1 MSTTKSA
8 KPKIHQLITL
18 ALVALTIIFMVF
30 YGSLPV
36 SYDYVVGSITDQDI
50 YAPRSFIDSYET
62 RRRAVIARDTSADVF
77 VRSDKKAQECIDR
90 VDDIFDLAEQ
100 TRKNATQ
107 TRPTQNTVNP
117 SSIASQLS
125 ISVEQSLGIKIES
138 ENFVV
143 FFETNTSNTTF
154 TYVREKTISMA
165 ELIMLGE
172 VNDAILPTKISEQI
186 DTFRESSP
194 SYSKYADTMH
204 VILTAVLE
212 PNTVY
217 DEKATYDLANNAY
230 NAVINEPVVVEK
242 GTKLVESGSIIDEHI
257 YSNLVELE
265 LIRDSS
271 FNLVILARCALY
283 VIVIS
288 AATVVYLNIERKKLK
303 VETPVFYLLVITFLV
318 SIGASVYLSTLSN
331 LLCIVVFFAAVCST
345 YLGTQNG
352 IILSAVNLMLIWPMH
367 GFDPETFFINLVGI
381 ILCSIFAGRTDK
393 IINNAALIFFPTITT
408 IAASFAYNFLI
419 GNTRTEYLNSLVFT
433 FLSTIASLVAAIGLS
448 PIFELVC
455 NAASPV
461 KLISL
466 SQPGQHLLK
475 RLFLEASG
483 THSHSMMVANL
494 ADSAAEAIGADSLL
508 CKVAAYYHDIG
519 KLENPEYFTENQ
531 HDGVNPHDSL
541 TIMESVAII
550 TRHPEDG
557 VKLAK
562 KERLPNAIIKIID
575 EHHGTTYPSYFY
587 RKAVEDAKLRG
598 LEPPDVN
605 NFRYRGHIPSSRES
619 AVVMIADTCEAAVRS
634 MKTSDVQGAEQL
646 IRVLIKDKIDQ
657 DQLINSGLSFDDIE
671 KIVIAF
677 KQVYAGVFH
686 ERIKYPE

>member
-1 MSTTKSA
+1 MSSNKSS
-8 KPKIHQLITL
+8 KPRFHQIISL
-18 ALVALTIIFMVF
+18 ALAALTIIFLVF

-36 SYDYVVGSITDQDI
+36 SYDYEVGSIASQDI
-50 YAPRSFIDSYET
+50 YAPRTFADTYET
-62 RRRAVIARDTSADVF
+62 QRRAIRAKDMSADIF
-77 VRSDKKAQECIDR
+77 VRSDKQAEECIAR
-90 VDDIFDLAEQ
+90 VDDFFDLAEQ
-100 TRKNATQ
+100 VRSNMTK
-107 TRPTQNTVNP
+107 V
-117 SSIASQLS
+117 SSNQAPLTYSEAAYQLS
-125 ISVEQSLGIKIES
+125 VNVEQTLGVSFES
-138 ENFVV
+138 ADIQP
-143 FFETNTSNTTF
+143 FFEMSSTTF
-154 TYVREKTISMA
+154 TYIREKTVALA
-165 ELIMLGE
+165 ELIMLGD
-172 VNDAILPTKISEQI
+172 VNEEILNSKIEEQI
-186 DTFRESSP
+186 NSFREASP
-194 SYSKYADTMH
+194 SYSKFSDAMYI
-204 VILTAVLE
+204 VLSSILE
-212 PNTVY
+212 PNTIY
-217 DEKATYDLANNAY
+217 DEKATADSANNAY
-230 NAVINEPVVVEK
+230 SAVLNEPVMVDK
-242 GTKLVESGSIIDEHI
+242 GTKLVEAGDIVDEHI

-265 LIRDSS
+265 LIRESS
-271 FNLVILARCALY
+271 FNFIIFLRVAIYVLIISSCTLVYI
-283 VIVIS
+283 
-288 AATVVYLNIERKKLK
+288 NIERKKLK
-303 VETPVFYLLVITFLV
+303 VMTPVFYMLVITFLITV
-318 SIGASVYLSTLSN
+318 AASLYLSSLSTLLS
-331 LLCIVVFFAAVCST
+331 IVIFFAAVCAT
-345 YLGTQNG
+345 YIGTQNG
-352 IILSAVNLMLIWPMH
+352 IILSVINLLLIWPMY
-367 GFDPETFFINLVGI
+367 GFDPEMFFINLIGI

-393 IINNAALIFFPTITT
+393 IINNAALIFFPTIATVGT
-408 IAASFAYNFLI
+408 SVAYNFLI
-419 GNTRTEYLNSLVFT
+419 GNARTEYLNSIVYT
-433 FLSTIASLVAAIGLS
+433 FVSCIASLVAAIGLS
-448 PIFELVC
+448 PIYELVS

-461 KLISL
+461 KLIAL

-531 HDGVNPHDSL
+531 HGGVNPHDRL

-550 TRHPEDG
+550 TKHPEDG

-587 RKAVEDAKLRG
+587 RKAVEDAKARG

-619 AVVMIADTCEAAVRS
+619 AIVMLADTCEAAVRS
-634 MKTSDVQGAEQL
+634 MKTNDVQSAEDL
-646 IRVLIKDKIDQ
+646 IRMLIKDKIDQ

>member
-1 MSTTKSA
+1 MSSSKSA
-8 KPKIHQLITL
+8 KPKIHQIITL
-18 ALVALTIIFMVF
+18 ALAALTIVFMVF

-36 SYDYVVGSITDQDI
+36 SYDYVVGSIADQDI
-50 YAPRSFIDSYET
+50 YAPRSFADTYET
-62 RRRAVIARDTSADVF
+62 QRRAIVARDTSEDVF
-77 VRSDKKAQECIDR
+77 VRSDKQSQECVDR
-90 VDDIFDLAEQ
+90 VDDFFDLAEQ
-100 TRKNATQ
+100 ARKNAAQSRTTQ
-107 TRPTQNTVNP
+107 TPVKP
-117 SSIASQLS
+117 SEVASQLAVN
-125 ISVEQSLGIKIES
+125 VEQTLDVKI
-138 ENFVV
+138 NPDDIVV
-143 FFETNTSNTTF
+143 FFETGTSGTTF
-154 TYVREKTISMA
+154 TYIREKTISMA
-165 ELIMLGE
+165 ELIMLGD
-172 VNDAILPTKISEQI
+172 VNDAILPVKINEQI
-186 DTFRESSP
+186 DGFNESSP
-194 SYSKYADTMH
+194 SYSKYASAMH
-204 VILTAVLE
+204 VILTSILE

-217 DEKATYDLANNAY
+217 DEKATADSANNAY
-230 NAVINEPVVVEK
+230 NAVINEPVMIEK
-242 GTKLVESGSIIDEHI
+242 GTKLVESGNIIDEHI

-271 FNLVILARCALY
+271 FNLIILARCALY
-283 VIVIS
+283 VLIIS
-288 AATVVYLNIERKKLK
+288 GCTVVYLNIERKKLK
-303 VETPVFYLLVITFLV
+303 VETPVFYLLIITFLV

-331 LLCIVVFFAAVCST
+331 LLCIAIFFAAVCAT

-352 IILSAVNLMLIWPMH
+352 IILSVVNFLFIWPMH
-367 GFDPETFFINLVGI
+367 GFDPEIFFINMIGI

-393 IINNAALIFFPTITT
+393 IINNAALIFFPTIATITT
-408 IAASFAYNFLI
+408 SFAYNFLI
-419 GNTRTEYLNSLVFT
+419 GNARTEYLNSIVFT
-433 FLSTIASLVAAIGLS
+433 FVSTIASLVAAIGLS

-466 SQPGQHLLK
+466 SQPGQHLMK

-494 ADSAAEAIGADSLL
+494 ADSAAEAIGADALL

-519 KLENPEYFTENQ
+519 KLENPDYFTENQ

-550 TRHPEDG
+550 TKHPEDG

-562 KERLPNAIIKIID
+562 KERLPNAIVKIID

-587 RKAVEDAKLRG
+587 RKAVEDAKVRG

-634 MKTSDVQGAEQL
+634 MKTSDVQSAEQL

>member
-1 MSTTKSA
+1 MSSSKTA
-8 KPKIHQLITL
+8 KPKIHQIITL
-18 ALVALTIIFMVF
+18 ALAALTIVFFVF

-36 SYDYVVGSITDQDI
+36 SYDYVVGSIANQDI
-50 YAPRSFIDSYET
+50 YAPRSFADTYET
-62 RRRAVIARDTSADVF
+62 QRRAIMARDTCEDVF
-77 VRSDKKAQECIDR
+77 VRSDKQSQECIDH
-90 VDDIFDLAEQ
+90 VDDFFDLAEQ
-100 TRKNATQ
+100 ARKSARATQ
-107 TRPTQNTVNP
+107 TPLKP
-117 SSIASQLS
+117 ADAAEQLS
-125 ISVEQSLGIKIES
+125 VNVEQTMSIKIAADDIVGFIDAS
-138 ENFVV
+138 M
-143 FFETNTSNTTF
+143 SNTTF
-154 TYVREKTISMA
+154 TYIREKTTSIA
-165 ELIMLGE
+165 ELIMLGD
-172 VNDAILPTKISEQI
+172 VNDAVLPVKISEYI
-186 DTFRESSP
+186 DAFCESSP
-194 SYSKYADTMH
+194 SYSKYADAMT
-204 VILTAVLE
+204 VVLSSILE
-212 PNTVY
+212 PNTIY
-217 DEKATYDLANNAY
+217 DEKATADSANNAY
-230 NAVINEPVVVEK
+230 NAVLNEPIIVEK

-283 VIVIS
+283 VLIIS
-288 AATVVYLNIERKKLK
+288 ACTVVYLNIERKKLK
-303 VETPVFYLLVITFLV
+303 VETPVFYLLITTFLIP
-318 SIGASVYLSTLSN
+318 IGVSVYLSTLST
-331 LLCIVVFFAAVCST
+331 LLCIVIFFAAVCAT

-352 IILSAVNLMLIWPMH
+352 IILSVVNLLFVWPMY
-367 GFDPETFFINLVGI
+367 GFDPQIFFINIVGI
-381 ILCSIFAGRTDK
+381 ILCSIFAGRKDE
-393 IINNAALIFFPTITT
+393 IINNAALIFFPTIAT
-408 IAASFAYNFLI
+408 IATSFAYNFLI
-419 GNTRTEYLNSLVFT
+419 GNARTEYLNALIFT
-433 FLSTIASLVAAIGLS
+433 FVSTIASLVAAIGLS

-461 KLISL
+461 KLIAL

-531 HDGVNPHDSL
+531 HGGVNPHDSL
-541 TIMESVAII
+541 TIMESVGII

-587 RKAVEDAKLRG
+587 RKAVEDAKVKG

-619 AVVMIADTCEAAVRS
+619 AIVMMADTCEAAVRS

>member
-1 MSTTKSA
+1 MSNKA
-8 KPKIHQLITL
+8 LKPKSHQIVSL
-18 ALVALTIIFMVF
+18 ALAALTIVFLVF

-36 SYDYVVGSITDQDI
+36 RYDYEVGSIAGQDI
-50 YAPRSFIDSYET
+50 YAPRSFADSYET
-62 RRRAVIARDTSADVF
+62 ERRAIIARDTVADIF
-77 VRSDKKAQECIDR
+77 VRSDKQSQLS
-90 VDDIFDLAEQ
+90 VDKVDEFFDLANTE
-100 TRKNATQ
+100 RKSYSESRSTEA
-107 TRPTQNTVNP
+107 PLSP
-117 SSIASQLS
+117 SAAAYQLS
-125 ISVEQSLGIKIES
+125 ASVEKNLGVKLEAS
-138 ENFVV
+138 DVYDFLGM
-143 FFETNTSNTTF
+143 SNATF
-154 TYVREKTISMA
+154 TYIREKTTSIA
-165 ELIMLGE
+165 ELVMLGD
-172 VNDAILPTKISEQI
+172 VNDAVLSSKIDEQI
-186 DTFRESSP
+186 NSFRESSP
-194 SYSKYADTMH
+194 SYSKFANSMS
-204 VILTAVLE
+204 AVLKALLE
-212 PNTVY
+212 PNTIY
-217 DEKATYDLANNAY
+217 DEKATADAANNAY
-230 NAVINEPVVVEK
+230 IAVLNEPVIVEK
-242 GTKLVESGSIIDEHI
+242 GTKLVESGSIIDAHV

-271 FNLVILARCALY
+271 FDFVILARVVVYVLVLSAVAL
-283 VIVIS
+283 
-288 AATVVYLNIERKKLK
+288 VYLNIERKKLK
-303 VETPVFYLLVITFLV
+303 VETPVFYLLIVTFLIT
-318 SIGASVYLSTLSN
+318 IGVSVYLSTLSN
-331 LLCIVVFFAAVCST
+331 LLCITIFFAAVCAT

-352 IILSAVNLMLIWPMH
+352 IILSVLNLMFIWPMH
-367 GFDPETFFINLVGI
+367 GFDSEMFFINLVGI

-393 IINNAALIFFPTITT
+393 IINNAYLIFFPTIAT
-408 IAASFAYNFLI
+408 IGTSFAYNFLI
-419 GNTRTEYLNSLVFT
+419 GNTRNEYLNSFIFT
-433 FLSTIASLVAAIGLS
+433 FVSCIASLVAAIGLS
-448 PIFELVC
+448 PVFELLC

-483 THSHSMMVANL
+483 THQHSMMVANL

-531 HDGVNPHDSL
+531 HGGENPHDRL

-550 TRHPEDG
+550 TKHPEDG

-587 RKAVEDAKLRG
+587 RKAVEDAKAKG

-619 AVVMIADTCEAAVRS
+619 AIVMMADTCEAAVRS
-634 MKTSDVQGAEQL
+634 MKTSDVAGAEQL

-671 KIVIAF
+671 KIIIAF

>member
-1 MSTTKSA
+1 MSSNKNA
-8 KPKIHQLITL
+8 KPKIHQIITL
-18 ALVALTIIFMVF
+18 ALSALTIVFMVF

-36 SYDYVVGSITDQDI
+36 SYDYVVGSIAEQDI
-50 YAPRSFIDSYET
+50 YAPRTFADTYET
-62 RRRAVIARDTSADVF
+62 QRRAIVARDTSADVF
-77 VRSDKKAQECIDR
+77 VRSDKQSQECIDR
-90 VDDIFDLAEQ
+90 VDDFFDLTEQ
-100 TRKNATQ
+100 ARKNLTQ
-107 TRPTQNTVNP
+107 TRNTQPPMKPAEAAAQLTVNVEQTLGV
-117 SSIASQLS
+117 SIAS
-125 ISVEQSLGIKIES
+125 EDIE
-138 ENFVV
+138 V
-143 FFETNTSNTTF
+143 FFDTGMSNTTF
-154 TYVREKTISMA
+154 TYIREKTTALA
-165 ELIMLGE
+165 ELIMLGD
-172 VNDAILPTKISEQI
+172 VSDAVLPAKISEQI
-186 DTFRESSP
+186 NGFSESSP
-194 SYSKYADTMH
+194 SYSKYAEAMT
-204 VILTAVLE
+204 VVLSSILE
-212 PNTVY
+212 PNTIY
-217 DEKATYDLANNAY
+217 DEKATADSANNAY
-230 NAVINEPVVVEK
+230 IAVINEPVMIEK
-242 GTKLVESGSIIDEHI
+242 GTKLVESGAIIDEHI

-271 FNLVILARCALY
+271 FNLVILARTALY
-283 VIVIS
+283 VLIIS
-288 AATVVYLNIERKKLK
+288 ACTVIYINIERKRLK
-303 VETPVFYLLVITFLV
+303 VETPVFYLLIITFLTT
-318 SIGASVYLSTLSN
+318 IGTSVYFSTVSQV
-331 LLCIVVFFAAVCST
+331 LCIVIFFAAVCAS
-345 YLGTQNG
+345 YLGTYNG
-352 IILSAVNLMLIWPMH
+352 IIFSVVNLLFVWPMY
-367 GFDPETFFINLVGI
+367 GFDPEIFFINIIGI

-393 IINNAALIFFPTITT
+393 IINNAALIFFPTIGT
-408 IAASFAYNFLI
+408 IITSLSYNFLI
-419 GNTRTEYLNSLVFT
+419 GNARTEYLNSFVFT

-448 PIFELVC
+448 PIFELVS

-461 KLISL
+461 KLITL

-531 HDGVNPHDSL
+531 HGGVNPHDSL
-541 TIMESVAII
+541 TVMESVAII
-550 TRHPEDG
+550 TKHPEDG

-562 KERLPNAIIKIID
+562 KERLPNAIIRIID

-587 RKAVEDAKLRG
+587 RKAVDDAKARG

-619 AVVMIADTCEAAVRS
+619 AVVMLADTCEAAVRS
-634 MKTSDVQGAEQL
+634 MKTSDVQSAEQL

-671 KIVIAF
+671 KIIIAF

>member
-1 MSTTKSA
+1 MSNKA
-8 KPKIHQLITL
+8 LKPKSHQIVSL
-18 ALVALTIIFMVF
+18 ALAALTIVFLVF

-36 SYDYVVGSITDQDI
+36 RYDYEVGSIAGQDI
-50 YAPRSFIDSYET
+50 YAPRSFADSYET
-62 RRRAVIARDTSADVF
+62 ERRAIIARDTVADIF
-77 VRSDKKAQECIDR
+77 VRSDKQSQLS
-90 VDDIFDLAEQ
+90 VDKVDEFFDLANTE
-100 TRKNATQ
+100 RKSYSESRSTEA
-107 TRPTQNTVNP
+107 PLSP
-117 SSIASQLS
+117 SAAAYQLS
-125 ISVEQSLGIKIES
+125 ASVEKNLGVKLEAS
-138 ENFVV
+138 DVYDFLGM
-143 FFETNTSNTTF
+143 SNATF
-154 TYVREKTISMA
+154 TYIREKTTSIA
-165 ELIMLGE
+165 ELVMLGD
-172 VNDAILPTKISEQI
+172 VNDAVLSSKIDEQI
-186 DTFRESSP
+186 NSFRESSP
-194 SYSKYADTMH
+194 SYSKFANSMS
-204 VILTAVLE
+204 AVLKALLE
-212 PNTVY
+212 PNTIY
-217 DEKATYDLANNAY
+217 DEKATADSANNAY
-230 NAVINEPVVVEK
+230 IAVLNEPVIVEK
-242 GTKLVESGSIIDEHI
+242 GTKLVESGSIIDAHV

-271 FNLVILARCALY
+271 FDFVILARVVIYVLVLSAVAL
-283 VIVIS
+283 
-288 AATVVYLNIERKKLK
+288 VYLNIERKKIK
-303 VETPVFYLLVITFLV
+303 VETPVFYLLIVTFLIT
-318 SIGASVYLSTLSN
+318 IGVSVYLSTLSN
-331 LLCIVVFFAAVCST
+331 LLCITIFFAAVCAT

-352 IILSAVNLMLIWPMH
+352 IILSVLNLMFIWPMH
-367 GFDPETFFINLVGI
+367 GFDSEMFFINLVGI

-393 IINNAALIFFPTITT
+393 IINNAYLIFFPTIAT
-408 IAASFAYNFLI
+408 IGTSFAYNFLI
-419 GNTRTEYLNSLVFT
+419 GNTRNEYLNSFIFT
-433 FLSTIASLVAAIGLS
+433 FVSCIASLVAAIGLS
-448 PIFELVC
+448 PVFELLC

-483 THSHSMMVANL
+483 THQHSMMVANL

-531 HDGVNPHDSL
+531 HGGENPHDRL

-550 TRHPEDG
+550 TKHPEDG

-587 RKAVEDAKLRG
+587 RKAVEDAKAKG

-619 AVVMIADTCEAAVRS
+619 AIVMMADTCEAAVRS
-634 MKTSDVQGAEQL
+634 MKTSDVAGAEQL

-671 KIVIAF
+671 KIIIAF

>member
-1 MSTTKSA
+1 MSSSKSA
-8 KPKIHQLITL
+8 KPKIHQIITL
-18 ALVALTIIFMVF
+18 ALAALTIVFLVF

-36 SYDYVVGSITDQDI
+36 SYDYVVGSIANQDI
-50 YAPRSFIDSYET
+50 YAPRTFADTYET
-62 RRRAVIARDTSADVF
+62 QRRAIMARDTCEDVF
-77 VRSDKKAQECIDR
+77 VRSDKQSQECIDH
-90 VDDIFDLAEQ
+90 VDDFFDLAEQ
-100 TRKNATQ
+100 ARKSART
-107 TRPTQNTVNP
+107 TITPLKP
-117 SSIASQLS
+117 ADAAAQLS
-125 ISVEQSLGIKIES
+125 VNVEQTMGITIEADDMIPFIDAS
-138 ENFVV
+138 M
-143 FFETNTSNTTF
+143 SNTTF
-154 TYVREKTISMA
+154 TYIREKTTAIA
-165 ELIMLGE
+165 ELIMLGD
-172 VNDAILPTKISEQI
+172 VNDAVLPAKISEHI
-186 DTFRESSP
+186 DSFCESSP
-194 SYSKYADTMH
+194 SYSKYADAMR
-204 VILTAVLE
+204 VVLNAILE
-212 PNTVY
+212 PNSIY
-217 DEKATYDLANNAY
+217 DEKATADSANNAY
-230 NAVINEPVVVEK
+230 IAVLNEPVMIEK
-242 GTKLVESGSIIDEHI
+242 GTKLVASGSIIDEHI

-283 VIVIS
+283 VLILS
-288 AATVVYLNIERKKLK
+288 GSTVVYLNIERKKMK
-303 VETPVFYLLVITFLV
+303 VETPVFYLLITTFLV
-318 SIGASVYLSTLSN
+318 TIGASVYLSSLSTF
-331 LLCIVVFFAAVCST
+331 LCIVIFFATVCAT

-352 IILSAVNLMLIWPMH
+352 IILSVVNLLFIWPMY
-367 GFDPETFFINLVGI
+367 GFDPEIFFINLTGI
-381 ILCSIFAGRTDK
+381 ILCSIFAGRKDE
-393 IINNAALIFFPTITT
+393 IINNAALIFFPTIAT
-408 IAASFAYNFLI
+408 ITASLSYNFLI
-419 GNTRTEYLNSLVFT
+419 GNARSEYLNSLVFT
-433 FLSTIASLVAAIGLS
+433 FVSTIASLVAAIGLS

-531 HDGVNPHDSL
+531 HGGVNPHDSL
-541 TIMESVAII
+541 TIMESVRII
-550 TRHPEDG
+550 TKHPEDG

-587 RKAVEDAKLRG
+587 RKAVEDAKVRG
-598 LEPPDVN
+598 LEPPDIN

-619 AVVMIADTCEAAVRS
+619 AIVMMADTCEAAVRS
-634 MKTSDVQGAEQL
+634 MKTSDVQSAEQL

>member
-1 MSTTKSA
+1 MSTNKAS
-8 KPKIHQLITL
+8 KPKSHQIVSL
-18 ALVALTIIFMVF
+18 ALAALTIAFLVF

-36 SYDYVVGSITDQDI
+36 RYDYEVGSIAGQDI
-50 YAPRSFIDSYET
+50 YAPRSFADSYET
-62 RRRAVIARDTSADVF
+62 ERRAIIARDTVADIF
-77 VRSDKKAQECIDR
+77 VRSDKQSQQSVDR
-90 VDDIFDLAEQ
+90 VDEFFDLANAE
-100 TRKNATQ
+100 RKSYTDSRTTEA
-107 TRPTQNTVNP
+107 PLSP
-117 SSIASQLS
+117 SAAAYQLS
-125 ISVEQSLGIKIES
+125 ASVEKNLGVKLEAS
-138 ENFVV
+138 DVYDFLGM
-143 FFETNTSNTTF
+143 SNATF
-154 TYVREKTISMA
+154 TYIREKTTSIA
-165 ELIMLGE
+165 ELVMLSD
-172 VNDAILPTKISEQI
+172 VNDAVLSSKIDEQI
-186 DTFRESSP
+186 NSFRESSP
-194 SYSKYADTMH
+194 SYSKFANSMSS
-204 VILTAVLE
+204 VLKALLE

-217 DEKATYDLANNAY
+217 DEKATADSANNAY
-230 NAVINEPVVVEK
+230 IAVLNEPVIVEK
-242 GTKLVESGSIIDEHI
+242 GTKLVESGAIIDAHV

-265 LIRDSS
+265 LIRESS
-271 FNLVILARCALY
+271 FDLVILARVVIYVLAL
-283 VIVIS
+283 S
-288 AATVVYLNIERKKLK
+288 AVTLVYLNIERKKIK
-303 VETPVFYLLVITFLV
+303 VETPVFYLLIVTFLIT
-318 SIGASVYLSTLSN
+318 IGVSVYLSTLSN
-331 LLCIVVFFAAVCST
+331 LLCITIFFAAVCAT

-352 IILSAVNLMLIWPMH
+352 IILSVLNPMFIWPMH
-367 GFDPETFFINLVGI
+367 GFDSEMFFINLVGI

-393 IINNAALIFFPTITT
+393 IINNAYLIFFPTIAT
-408 IAASFAYNFLI
+408 IGTSFAYNFLI
-419 GNTRTEYLNSLVFT
+419 GNTRNEYLNSVIFT
-433 FLSTIASLVAAIGLS
+433 FVSCIASLVAAIGLS
-448 PIFELVC
+448 PVFELLC

-483 THSHSMMVANL
+483 THQHSMMVANL

-531 HDGVNPHDSL
+531 HGGENPHDRL

-550 TRHPEDG
+550 TKHPEDG

-587 RKAVEDAKLRG
+587 RKAVEDAKAKG

-619 AVVMIADTCEAAVRS
+619 AIVMMADTCEAAVRS
-634 MKTSDVQGAEQL
+634 MKTSDVAGAEQL

-671 KIVIAF
+671 KIIIAF

>member
-1 MSTTKSA
+1 M
-8 KPKIHQLITL
+8 
-18 ALVALTIIFMVF
+18 
-30 YGSLPV
+30 
-36 SYDYVVGSITDQDI
+36 YVVLASI
-50 YAPRSFIDSYET
+50 
-62 RRRAVIARDTSADVF
+62 
-77 VRSDKKAQECIDR
+77 
-90 VDDIFDLAEQ
+90 
-100 TRKNATQ
+100 
-107 TRPTQNTVNP
+107 
-117 SSIASQLS
+117 
-125 ISVEQSLGIKIES
+125 
-138 ENFVV
+138 
-143 FFETNTSNTTF
+143 
-154 TYVREKTISMA
+154 
-165 ELIMLGE
+165 
-172 VNDAILPTKISEQI
+172 
-186 DTFRESSP
+186 
-194 SYSKYADTMH
+194 
-204 VILTAVLE
+204 LE

-217 DEKATYDLANNAY
+217 DQKATADSANNAY
-230 NAVINEPVVVEK
+230 IAVINEPVMIEK
-242 GTKLVESGSIIDEHI
+242 GTKLVEAGAIVDEHV

-271 FNLVILARCALY
+271 FNLIIFARAVVY
-283 VIVIS
+283 VLVIS

-303 VETPVFYLLVITFLV
+303 VETPVFYLLITTFLV
-318 SIGASVYLSTLSN
+318 TVGTSVYLSTLSN
-331 LLCIVVFFAAVCST
+331 LLCIVIFFAAVCST

-352 IILSAVNLMLIWPMH
+352 IILSVINLLLVWPMY
-367 GFDPETFFINLVGI
+367 GFDPEVFFINLVGI

-393 IINNAALIFFPTITT
+393 IINNAALIFFPTIGT
-408 IAASFAYNFLI
+408 IATSFAYNFLI
-419 GNTRTEYLNSLVFT
+419 GNARTEYLNSLVYT
-433 FLSTIASLVAAIGLS
+433 FISTIASLVAAIGLS

-455 NAASPV
+455 NVASPV
-461 KLISL
+461 KLISM

-494 ADSAAEAIGADSLL
+494 ADSAAEAIGADALL

-531 HDGVNPHDSL
+531 HGGVNPHDSL
-541 TIMESVAII
+541 TVMESVAII
-550 TRHPEDG
+550 TKHPEDG

-562 KERLPNAIIKIID
+562 KERLPNAVIKIID

-587 RKAVEDAKLRG
+587 RKAVEDAKARG

-619 AVVMIADTCEAAVRS
+619 AIVMLADTCEAAVRS
-634 MKTSDVQGAEQL
+634 MKTSDVESAEQL
-646 IRVLIKDKIDQ
+646 IRMLIKDKIDQ

>member
-1 MSTTKSA
+1 MSNKA
-8 KPKIHQLITL
+8 LKPKSHQIVSL
-18 ALVALTIIFMVF
+18 ALAALTIVFLVF

-36 SYDYVVGSITDQDI
+36 RYDYEVGSIAGQDI
-50 YAPRSFIDSYET
+50 YAPRSFADSYET
-62 RRRAVIARDTSADVF
+62 ERRAIIARDTVADIF
-77 VRSDKKAQECIDR
+77 VRSDKQSQLSVDK
-90 VDDIFDLAEQ
+90 VDDFFDLANTE
-100 TRKNATQ
+100 RKSYSESRSTEA
-107 TRPTQNTVNP
+107 PLSP
-117 SSIASQLS
+117 SAAAYQLS
-125 ISVEQSLGIKIES
+125 ASVEKNLGVKLEAS
-138 ENFVV
+138 DVYDFLGM
-143 FFETNTSNTTF
+143 SNATF
-154 TYVREKTISMA
+154 TYIREKTTSIA
-165 ELIMLGE
+165 ELVMLGD
-172 VNDAILPTKISEQI
+172 VNDAVLSSKIDEQI
-186 DTFRESSP
+186 NSFRESSP
-194 SYSKYADTMH
+194 SYSKFADSMS
-204 VILTAVLE
+204 AVLKALLE
-212 PNTVY
+212 PNTIY
-217 DEKATYDLANNAY
+217 DEKATADAANNAY
-230 NAVINEPVVVEK
+230 IAVLNEPVIVEK
-242 GTKLVESGSIIDEHI
+242 GTKLVESGSIIDAHV

-271 FNLVILARCALY
+271 FDFVILARVVIYVLVLSAVAL
-283 VIVIS
+283 
-288 AATVVYLNIERKKLK
+288 VYLNIERKKLK
-303 VETPVFYLLVITFLV
+303 VETPVFYLLIVTFLIT
-318 SIGASVYLSTLSN
+318 IGVSVYLSTLSN
-331 LLCIVVFFAAVCST
+331 LLCITIFFAAVCAT

-352 IILSAVNLMLIWPMH
+352 IILSVLNLMFIWPMH
-367 GFDPETFFINLVGI
+367 GFDSEMFFINLVGI

-393 IINNAALIFFPTITT
+393 IINNAYLIFFPTIAT
-408 IAASFAYNFLI
+408 IGTSFAYNFLI
-419 GNTRTEYLNSLVFT
+419 GNTRNEYLNSFIFT
-433 FLSTIASLVAAIGLS
+433 FVSCIASLVAAIGLS
-448 PIFELVC
+448 PVFELLC

-483 THSHSMMVANL
+483 THQHSMMVANL

-531 HDGVNPHDSL
+531 HGGENPHDRL

-550 TRHPEDG
+550 TKHPEDG

-587 RKAVEDAKLRG
+587 RKAVEDAKAKG

-619 AVVMIADTCEAAVRS
+619 AIVMMADTCEAAVRS
-634 MKTSDVQGAEQL
+634 MKTSDVAGAEQL

-671 KIVIAF
+671 KIIIAF